1 MYFGLICFEMTF
13 GKHLTSAL
21 RLGVWESV
29 WLTNLLAL
37 PLLAALAWVRGDLE
51 GFGAKLLSMSMGD
64 GIVLVVSSVVATL
77 IGYAGWLCRGL
88 VSATSY
94 TLIGVANKLGTVLLA
109 IAFLDKHASP
119 MGVFALVCCIAAS
132 SQYKQSPLR
141 ADVAK
146 ANAADVEVASA

>member
-1 MYFGLICFEMTF
+1 M
-13 GKHLTSAL
+13 

-37 PLLAALAWVRGDLE
+37 PLFAALAYVRGIWKDSARSSCPCRW
-51 GFGAKLLSMSMGD
+51 GM
-64 GIVLVVSSVVATL
+64 VLCCSCRRSWP

-119 MGVFALVCCIAAS
+119 LGVLALVCCIAAS

-141 ADVAK
+141 AEGPGRAK
-146 ANAADVEVASA
+146 AQGAGDGMAAALPKQ

>member
-1 MYFGLICFEMTF
+1 MLF
-13 GKHLTSAL
+13 
-21 RLGVWESV
+21 
-29 WLTNLLAL
+29 
-37 PLLAALAWVRGDLE
+37 
-51 GFGAKLLSMSMGD
+51 
-64 GIVLVVSSVVATL
+64 VSSVVATL

-119 MGVFALVCCIAAS
+119 LGVLALVCCIAAS

-146 ANAADVEVASA
+146 AQGAGDVEVATA